1 MFPIRIFSQTENP
14 ISLISISKFGYVK
27 GWFWRTFPEICL
39 NHPGN
44 SKIDNK
50 TSFPWV
56 GLTDASDRDPRT
68 AWSAHR
74 SLRVGAIFF
83 GFYWSWCG
91 AVLKFQNFSG
101 AAWCVDQ
108 PALVRGSLA
117 SEIHPRG
124 FFFKIWDYIC
134 SSFWSYFERQRRNNF
149 IQTKFKLMVSKLVN
163 WKLLFCDVTVFE
175 STR

>member
-1 MFPIRIFSQTENP
+1 MEFWIFKSNKLMFPIRIFSQRENP

-27 GWFWRTFPEICL
+27 GWFWRTFPQICL

-44 SKIDNK
+44 SEIDNK
-50 TSFPWV
+50 TSFQWV

-74 SLRVGAIFF
+74 SVRVGAIFF

-108 PALVRGSLA
+108 PALVRGSLVLK
-117 SEIHPRG
+117 STFYLFG
-124 FFFKIWDYIC
+124 KKIT
-134 SSFWSYFERQRRNNF
+134 SS
-149 IQTKFKLMVSKLVN
+149 KVD
-163 WKLLFCDVTVFE
+163 C
-175 STR
+175 